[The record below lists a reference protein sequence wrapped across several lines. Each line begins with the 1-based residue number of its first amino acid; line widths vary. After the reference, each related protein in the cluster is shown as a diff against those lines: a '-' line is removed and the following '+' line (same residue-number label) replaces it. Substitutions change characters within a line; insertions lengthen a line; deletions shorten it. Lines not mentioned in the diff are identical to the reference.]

1 MELDNIVDEV
11 VKKIEQMKDG
21 EKSGI
26 SALIGRH
33 LEVKDYIYVQ
43 EKVVE
48 VLRKKAI
55 ILDYSEHEGKEV
67 GVPWVISFI
76 KRTESK

>member
-26 SALIGRH
+26 SALIGIH

-43 EKVVE
+43 EN
-48 VLRKKAI
+48 
-55 ILDYSEHEGKEV
+55 D
-67 GVPWVISFI
+67 
-76 KRTESK
+76 

>member
-43 EKVVE
+43 SMH
-48 VLRKKAI
+48 
-55 ILDYSEHEGKEV
+55 Y
-67 GVPWVISFI
+67 
-76 KRTESK
+76 

>member
-48 VLRKKAI
+48 ALRKKAI
-55 ILDYSEHEGKEV
+55 ILDYSEHEGKAV
-67 GVPWVISFI
+67 GLPWVISFI
-76 KRTESK
+76 KRKEN